1 MCKKLDGPNFE
12 QLTVPDLVQLEKQ
25 LNAKISQIRARKGAF
40 HDQENH
46 AYVLVKLQPSD
57 ILHLGLGSP
66 YRNDDGI
73 QNDPPKYGKDAERRK
88 HTSEKR
94 GKIFNLR
101 KTYLIHEKRVLLVN
115 FGYQIAALEKQ
126 GNDTA
131 ARVMAT
137 LHLLR
142 Q

>member
-1 MCKKLDGPNFE
+1 MFWVLKKFSLHRKLDGPNFE

-46 AYVLVKLQPSD
+46 AYVLGKLQPSD

-73 QNDPPKYGKDAERRK
+73 QNDPPKYG
-88 HTSEKR
+88 
-94 GKIFNLR
+94 IPLPINLS
-101 KTYLIHEKRVLLVN
+101 LLFIVP
-115 FGYQIAALEKQ
+115 AKS
-126 GNDTA
+126 
-131 ARVMAT
+131 
-137 LHLLR
+137 
-142 Q
+142 